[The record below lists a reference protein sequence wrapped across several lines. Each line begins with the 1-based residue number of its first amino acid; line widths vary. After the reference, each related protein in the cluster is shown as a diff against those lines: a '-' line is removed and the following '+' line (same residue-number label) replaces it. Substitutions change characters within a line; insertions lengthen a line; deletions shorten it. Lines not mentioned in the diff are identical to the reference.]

1 MRNQYSP
8 ALKAQV
14 VLELLQETRPV
25 PESAAEDGI
34 APRLLHRWRR
44 EVVEHLPDLFAD
56 PAAIKRAG
64 AVPDAKVDELYAPIG
79 KRTTQLAGLKKIW
92 PRP

>member
-1 MRNQYSP
+1 M
-8 ALKAQV
+8 
-14 VLELLQETRPV
+14 LQETRPV
-25 PESAAEDGI
+25 PEIAAEDGI

-64 AVPDAKVDELYAPIG
+64 AVPDAKVAELYAQIG
-79 KRTTQLAGLKKIW
+79 KLTPQLAGLKKLW

>member
-1 MRNQYSP
+1 M
-8 ALKAQV
+8 
-14 VLELLQETRPV
+14 LQETRPV
-25 PESAAEDGI
+25 PEIAAEDGI

-56 PAAIKRAG
+56 PAGIKRAG
-64 AVPDAKVDELYAPIG
+64 AVPDAKVAELYAQIG
-79 KRTTQLAGLKKIW
+79 KLTPQLAGLKKLW